1 MPRRRR
7 KTEPADH
14 HGSIR
19 SIASFVRA
27 RRRALGYTQPE
38 LAERTGTG
46 VRFVRELER
55 GKTSLRLDKV
65 NQVLAFFGAHL
76 APAPAPDDEGPP

>member
-1 MPRRRR
+1 MPGHRDERR
-7 KTEPADH
+7 
-14 HGSIR
+14 
-19 SIASFVRA
+19 ASEAGPLAAFVRE

-55 GKTSLRLDKV
+55 GKASLRMDKV
-65 NQVLAFFGAHL
+65 NQVLAFFGARL
-76 APAPAPDDEGPP
+76 VPAPAGARAGQEAPS